1 MATGAFNTIKAG
13 FAAGREIE
21 SMAGDL
27 GRWMGAVSDIKKA
40 EEYNKKPPL
49 FKKLFQAGSVEE
61 EAMQIFMAKKKAED
75 MRAELKQ
82 IISFTRGPSAW
93 EELLKTEGDIRKKR
107 QKAIYDQEERR
118 RKLLEGIAIALGIV
132 VVGGLAIFIVV
143 LAAKARGV
151 MQLKYVYKD
160 YVFVNDNNKGVLYKA
175 GKLLFMG
182 NSWSAIQLFLS
193 STESAPEVVNMFR
206 AQLEQREVIKLRT
219 EAKKPKEPPTPIQE
233 EKKPA
238 IRRPGRN
245 DRRLVR

>member
-61 EAMQIFMAKKKAED
+61 EAMAIFMAKKKAED
-75 MRAELKQ
+75 MRSELKQ

-118 RKLLEGIAIALGIV
+118 RKVLEAVMIVAGIIA
-132 VVGGLAIFIVV
+132 VGSFLIFIIV

-151 MQLKYVYKD
+151 L
-160 YVFVNDNNKGVLYKA
+160 
-175 GKLLFMG
+175 
-182 NSWSAIQLFLS
+182 
-193 STESAPEVVNMFR
+193 
-206 AQLEQREVIKLRT
+206 
-219 EAKKPKEPPTPIQE
+219 
-233 EKKPA
+233 
-238 IRRPGRN
+238 
-245 DRRLVR
+245 